1 MYRSSRDL
9 YSSPKT
15 RMPAVSAR
23 VHGRANASYFCSHM
37 QGETRGDEGAA
48 GMAAHRPEK
57 DPMMAAHRPEKDPHF
72 AQPRGAPGYSSYVG
86 TAAAGAATKSPELCP
101 WLVPAPLLQQARA
114 TPLLDETGAAACR
127 SARPQTLNPETSHP
141 DSAP

>member
-1 MYRSSRDL
+1 
-9 YSSPKT
+9 
-15 RMPAVSAR
+15 MPAVSAR

-37 QGETRGDEGAA
+37 QEDTRGGEGAA
-48 GMAAHRPEK
+48 G
-57 DPMMAAHRPEKDPHF
+57 MMAAHRPEKDPHF

-114 TPLLDETGAAACR
+114 TPLLDEAGAAACR

-141 DSAP
+141 DSAL